1 MVASEGSDSTVVRYE
16 PDDKCPPLL
25 LLGVGVQGVMLILA
39 SIVLIVAV
47 TARAGGQD
55 DSYISWAVFAALIIA
70 GVLTALQ
77 ATRVPRFGAGHILL
91 MGPTSSYI
99 AVSALALDVGGQAL
113 LASLTVASALLCLML
128 SHWLPLL
135 RRIIT
140 PVVSGTVLMLIAVS
154 VLPLALDRV
163 REVPD
168 SVTRASGPII
178 ALVTLVVG
186 TALALRAP
194 PSWKP
199 WSPLVTL
206 GAGCGVA
213 ALFGAYDVQRV
224 IDAGWFGIPAG
235 GAPRLDLTPG
245 PEFWTLLPAFAV
257 VSLVGTLRSVGSNV
271 AVQQASR
278 RQSKVTDYRLVQSS
292 LTTNGLGILLSGIA
306 GSPPTTPYTSRSLSL
321 ITFTSV
327 AARRVGYVVGA
338 SLAVLAL
345 FPKFAA
351 VLISIPSPVMA
362 AYILTAI
369 GMLFV
374 TGISTLVKDGLDVQ
388 KTLVVAVAFGVGAG
402 LEQGT
407 VFADLFGG
415 TWSHLLDN
423 GVVMGAAAAI
433 LLTLLIEATSPTR
446 QARLEVDLGF
456 SSLPKL
462 DSFLREIGNRIG
474 WNDAS
479 TQRLRSA
486 GEETLLSLVDP
497 ARAETHQGV
506 PRFVIIARPSANLV
520 ELEFLAVFDETN
532 LEDRLADLSEEAESI
547 QGLEGGEISLRLLSH
562 YASAVQHQ
570 QYHGLDVVTVQVRRS
585 A

>member
-1 MVASEGSDSTVVRYE
+1 MERSVSAASDGPTKSDGAVVRYE
-16 PDDKCPPLL
+16 PDDRCPPLVV
-25 LLGVGVQGVMLILA
+25 LGVGIQGVMLILA
-39 SIVLIVAV
+39 SIVLIVAI

-77 ATRVPRFGAGHILL
+77 ATRIPRFGAGHILL

-154 VLPLALDRV
+154 VLPLALDRI

-168 SVTRASGPII
+168 SVPRAGGPII

-194 PSWKP
+194 RRWKP

-345 FPKFAA
+345 FPKLAA
-351 VLISIPSPVMA
+351 VLVSIPSPVMA

-374 TGISTLVKDGLDVQ
+374 TGINTLVKDGLDVQ
-388 KTLVVAVAFGVGAG
+388 KTMVVAVAFGARRRPGTRDG
-402 LEQGT
+402 LRRPVRRHVVSSPRQRRRHGRGRRNPDDT
-407 VFADLFGG
+407 ADRGHQPDAPGSPGGRPGLFRRCPR
-415 TWSHLLDN
+415 LDKFPARDR
-423 GVVMGAAAAI
+423 G
-433 LLTLLIEATSPTR
+433 PD
-446 QARLEVDLGF
+446 RLERRF
-456 SSLPKL
+456 
-462 DSFLREIGNRIG
+462 
-474 WNDAS
+474 DA
-479 TQRLRSA
+479 A
-486 GEETLLSLVDP
+486 VALSRRGD
-497 ARAETHQGV
+497 AAE
-506 PRFVIIARPSANLV
+506 PRGS
-520 ELEFLAVFDETN
+520 
-532 LEDRLADLSEEAESI
+532 
-547 QGLEGGEISLRLLSH
+547 G
-562 YASAVQHQ
+562 
-570 QYHGLDVVTVQVRRS
+570 
-585 A
+585 

>member
-1 MVASEGSDSTVVRYE
+1 MVASEGSDSVRYE
-16 PDDKCPPLL
+16 PEDKCPPLV

-55 DSYISWAVFAALIIA
+55 DSYISWAVFAALVIA

-77 ATRVPRFGAGHILL
+77 ATRIPRFGAGHILL

-113 LASLTVASALLCLML
+113 LGSLTVASALLCLML

-154 VLPLALDRV
+154 VLPLALDRI

-168 SVTRASGPII
+168 SVTRAGGPVI

-194 PSWKP
+194 RSWKP

-213 ALFGAYDVQRV
+213 ALFGAYDTQRV
-224 IDAGWFGIPAG
+224 IDAGWFGVPAG

-245 PEFWTLLPAFAV
+245 VDFWTLLPAFAV

-292 LTTNGLGILLSGIA
+292 LNTNGLGILLSGIA

-321 ITFTSV
+321 ITLTSV

-338 SLAVLAL
+338 SLVVLAL

-374 TGISTLVKDGLDVQ
+374 TGISTLVKDGLDAQ

-402 LEQGT
+402 LEQAT

-423 GVVMGAAAAI
+423 GVVMGAAAAV

-446 QARLEVDLGF
+446 QTRLEVDLGF
-456 SSLPKL
+456 SALPKL
-462 DSFLREIGNRIG
+462 DSFLHEIGNRIG
-474 WNDAS
+474 WSDAS

-486 GEETLLSLVDP
+486 GEETLLSLIDP
-497 ARAETHQGV
+497 DRGETHQGV
-506 PRFVIIARPSANLV
+506 PRFVIIARPSTNLV

-532 LEDRLADLSEEAESI
+532 LEDRLADLSEEAEGI
-547 QGLEGGEISLRLLSH
+547 PGLEGGEISLRLLSH

-585 A
+585 G

>member
-16 PDDKCPPLL
+16 PEDRCPPLL

-39 SIVLIVAV
+39 SVVLIVAV

-55 DSYISWAVFAALIIA
+55 DSYLSWAVFAALIIA
-70 GVLTALQ
+70 GILTALQ

-154 VLPLALDRV
+154 VLPLALDRI

-168 SVTRASGPII
+168 SVTRAGGPII
-178 ALVTLVVG
+178 ALVTLLVG

-245 PEFWTLLPAFAV
+245 VEFWTLLPAFAV

-292 LTTNGLGILLSGIA
+292 LNTNGLGILLSGIA

-321 ITFTSV
+321 ITLTSV

-338 SLAVLAL
+338 SLVVLAL

-374 TGISTLVKDGLDVQ
+374 TGISTLVKDGLDAH

-402 LEQGT
+402 LEQAT

-497 ARAETHQGV
+497 GRRETHQGV
-506 PRFVIIARPSANLV
+506 PRFVIIARPSANVV

-532 LEDRLADLSEEAESI
+532 LEDRLADLSEEAEGI

-562 YASAVQHQ
+562 YASSVQHQ

-585 A
+585 G

>member
-1 MVASEGSDSTVVRYE
+1 MGASEGSDTVRYE
-16 PDDKCPPLL
+16 PEDKCPPLL

-39 SIVLIVAV
+39 TIVLVVAV

-55 DSYISWAVFAALIIA
+55 DSYISWAVFAALVIA
-70 GVLTALQ
+70 GALTALQ
-77 ATRVPRFGAGHILL
+77 GTRIPRFGAGHILL
-91 MGPTSSYI
+91 VGPTSTYI

-128 SHWLPLL
+128 SHWLPML

-154 VLPLALDRV
+154 VLPLALDRI
-163 REVPD
+163 RDVPD
-168 SVTRASGPII
+168 SVARAGGPII

-186 TALALRAP
+186 TALALRASR
-194 PSWKP
+194 SWKP
-199 WSPLVTL
+199 WSPLITL
-206 GAGCGVA
+206 GTGCGVA
-213 ALFGAYDVQRV
+213 ALFGAFDVQRV
-224 IDAGWFGIPAG
+224 IDARWFGIPAG

-245 PEFWTLLPAFAV
+245 LEFWTLLPAFAV
-257 VSLVGTLRSVGSNV
+257 VSLVGTVRIVGSNV
-271 AVQQASR
+271 AIQQASR

-306 GSPPTTPYTSRSLSL
+306 GTPPTTPYASRTLSL

-338 SLAVLAL
+338 SLALLAL
-345 FPKFAA
+345 FPKLAA
-351 VLISIPSPVMA
+351 VLISIPGPVMA

-388 KTLVVAVAFGVGAG
+388 KALVVAVAFGVGAG
-402 LEQGT
+402 LEQAT

-423 GVVMGAAAAI
+423 GVVMGAAAAV

-462 DSFLREIGNRIG
+462 DSFLLEIGNRIG

-497 ARAETHQGV
+497 GRGETHQGV

-520 ELEFLAVFDETN
+520 ELEFVAVFDETN
-532 LEDRLADLSEEAESI
+532 LEDRLADLSEEAEGI

-585 A
+585 G

>member
-1 MVASEGSDSTVVRYE
+1 MVAVDGSDSVSYE
-16 PDDKCPPLL
+16 PDDRCPHFVV
-25 LLGVGVQGVMLILA
+25 LGVGLQGVVLILA

-55 DSYISWAVFAALIIA
+55 DSYISWAVFAALVIA
-70 GVLTALQ
+70 GALTALQ

-128 SHWLPLL
+128 SLWLPLL

-154 VLPLALDRV
+154 VFPLALDRI

-168 SVTRASGPII
+168 GVPQASGPII

-194 PSWKP
+194 RSWKP
-199 WSPLVTL
+199 WSPLATL

-224 IDAGWFGIPAG
+224 IDAGWFGFPAG

-245 PEFWTLLPAFAV
+245 LDFWALLPAFAV
-257 VSLVGTLRSVGSNV
+257 VSLVGTVRSVGSNV

-278 RQSKVTDYRLVQSS
+278 RSPKVTDYRLVQSS
-292 LTTNGLGILLSGIA
+292 LNTNGLGILLSGIA
-306 GSPPTTPYTSRSLSL
+306 GTPPTTPYTSRSLSL
-321 ITFTSV
+321 ITLTSV

-345 FPKFAA
+345 CPKLAA

-388 KTLVVAVAFGVGAG
+388 KTLVVAVAFGIGAG

-423 GVVMGAAAAI
+423 GVVMGAGAAI
-433 LLTLLIEATSPTR
+433 LMTLLIEATSPTR
-446 QARLEVDLGF
+446 QARLEVDL
-456 SSLPKL
+456 SVASLPEIDK
-462 DSFLREIGNRIG
+462 FLRGIGARIG
-474 WNDAS
+474 WNNAS
-479 TQRLRSA
+479 TQRLRAA

-497 ARAETHQGV
+497 SRAEPHQGV

-520 ELEFLAVFDETN
+520 GIEFLAVFDETN
-532 LEDRLADLSEEAESI
+532 LEDRLAHLSEEAEGI
-547 QGLEGGEISLRLLSH
+547 QGFEGGEISLRLLRH
-562 YASAVQHQ
+562 YACTVQHQ
-570 QYHGLDVVTVQVRRS
+570 QYHGLDVVTVHVRGS
-585 A
+585 S